1 MRTLAM
7 ERNALVAGALA
18 MGLVVL
24 VSNIAVGYPI
34 NDWLTWGALTYPLA
48 FLVTDLTNRILGPEP
63 ARRVVYVGFA
73 VGVVLSIVFA
83 DLRIALASGTAFLL
97 AQLLDI
103 RIFDRLR
110 RQDWWKAP
118 LLSSLAASALDT
130 AVFFA
135 AAFAFTDLP
144 WVTWALGDYA
154 AKLAMAALL
163 LLPFRAFIAALPAEW
178 RRPVGEMGRGELGAG
193 AAPPPR

>member
-1 MRTLAM
+1 MRTHAM
-7 ERNALVAGALA
+7 ERNALIAGALA

-48 FLVTDLTNRILGPEP
+48 FLVTDLTNRILGASP

-83 DLRIALASGTAFLL
+83 DLRIALASGSAFLL

-103 RIFDRLR
+103 WIFDRLR
-110 RQDWWKAP
+110 RQSWWKAP
-118 LLSSLAASALDT
+118 IVSSLIASALNT
-130 AVFFA
+130 AVFFT
-135 AAFAFTDLP
+135 AAFAFTTLP
-144 WVTWALGDYA
+144 WMTWALGDYA
-154 AKLAMAALL
+154 AKLAMAAVLL
-163 LLPFRAFIAALPAEW
+163 APFRAVLAALPVAW
-178 RRPVGEMGRGELGAG
+178 RQSETTRV
-193 AAPPPR
+193 

>member
-1 MRTLAM
+1 MRTHAM
-7 ERNALVAGALA
+7 ERNALIAGATA

-48 FLVTDLTNRILGPEP
+48 FLVTDLTNRILGAAP

-73 VGVVLSIVFA
+73 VGVLLSIVFA
-83 DLRIALASGTAFLL
+83 DLRIALASGSAFLL

-103 RIFDRLR
+103 WIFDRLR
-110 RQDWWKAP
+110 RQSWWKAP
-118 LLSSLAASALDT
+118 IVSSLIASALDT
-130 AVFFA
+130 AVFFT
-135 AAFAFTDLP
+135 AAFAFTALP

-163 LLPFRAFIAALPAEW
+163 LAPFRAVLAALPVEW
-178 RRPVGEMGRGELGAG
+178 RQSETTRA
-193 AAPPPR
+193 

>member
-1 MRTLAM
+1 MRTHAM
-7 ERNALVAGALA
+7 ERNALIAGAVA

-34 NDWLTWGALTYPLA
+34 NDWLTWGGLTYPLA
-48 FLVTDLTNRILGPEP
+48 FLVTDLTNRILGAAP

-83 DLRIALASGTAFLL
+83 DLRIALASGSAFLL

-103 RIFDRLR
+103 WIFDRLR
-110 RQDWWKAP
+110 RQSWWKAP
-118 LLSSLAASALDT
+118 IVSSLIASALDT
-130 AVFFA
+130 TVFFS

-144 WVTWALGDYA
+144 WVTWAFGDYA
-154 AKLAMAALL
+154 AKLAMAAVFLA
-163 LLPFRAFIAALPAEW
+163 PFRAVLAALPVEW
-178 RRPVGEMGRGELGAG
+178 RQSGTNRV
-193 AAPPPR
+193 

>member
-1 MRTLAM
+1 MRTHAM
-7 ERNALVAGALA
+7 ERNALVAGAGA

-48 FLVTDLTNRILGPEP
+48 FLVTDLTNRILGAGP

-83 DLRIALASGTAFLL
+83 DLRIALASGSAFLL

-103 RIFDRLR
+103 WIFDRLR
-110 RQDWWKAP
+110 RQSWWKAP
-118 LLSSLAASALDT
+118 IVSSLVASALDT
-130 AVFFA
+130 AVFFS

-154 AKLAMAALL
+154 AKLAMAAILL
-163 LLPFRAFIAALPAEW
+163 APFRAVLALLPSDWRQAETNK
-178 RRPVGEMGRGELGAG
+178 A
-193 AAPPPR
+193 

>member
-1 MRTLAM
+1 MRTHAM
-7 ERNALVAGALA
+7 ERNALVAGAAA

-48 FLVTDLTNRILGPEP
+48 FLVTDLTNRILGAAP

-73 VGVVLSIVFA
+73 VGVALSMVFA
-83 DLRIALASGTAFLL
+83 DLRIALASGSAFLL

-103 RIFDRLR
+103 WIFDRLR
-110 RQDWWKAP
+110 RQTWWKAP
-118 LLSSLAASALDT
+118 IVSSLIASALDT

-135 AAFAFTDLP
+135 GAFAFTQLP

-154 AKLAMAALL
+154 AKLVMAAVLL
-163 LLPFRAFIAALPAEW
+163 APFRAVLAALPSEW
-178 RRPVGEMGRGELGAG
+178 RQAEANK
-193 AAPPPR
+193 A

>member
-1 MRTLAM
+1 MRTHAM
-7 ERNALVAGALA
+7 ERNALVAGAAA

-24 VSNIAVGYPI
+24 VSNIAVGFPI

-48 FLVTDLTNRILGPEP
+48 FLVTDLTNRILGAGP

-73 VGVVLSIVFA
+73 LGVVLSLVFA
-83 DLRIALASGTAFLL
+83 DVRIALASGSAFLL

-103 RIFDRLR
+103 WIFDRLR
-110 RQDWWKAP
+110 RQTWWKAP
-118 LLSSLAASALDT
+118 LVSSLVASALDT

-135 AAFAFTDLP
+135 GAFAFTELP

-154 AKLAMAALL
+154 AKLAMAAALL
-163 LLPFRAFIAALPAEW
+163 APFRMFLAFLPAEW
-178 RRPVGEMGRGELGAG
+178 RQAETTRA
-193 AAPPPR
+193 